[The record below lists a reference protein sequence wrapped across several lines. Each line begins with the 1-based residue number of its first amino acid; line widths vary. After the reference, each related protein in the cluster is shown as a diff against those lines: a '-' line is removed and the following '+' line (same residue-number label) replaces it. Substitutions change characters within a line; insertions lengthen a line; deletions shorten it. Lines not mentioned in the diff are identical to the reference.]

1 MDIGSI
7 LIILALLV
15 LVVLFVG
22 RPLFEKQTS
31 PASEQAEKQE
41 HDLSAQLAERDRIL
55 NALRELDFD
64 YALGKIPPEDYP
76 AQRAQLVQEGVDV
89 LRKLDELQDVAGQA
103 ELDARIE
110 AEVARRRADLARQ
123 PSLAVPAGAAAASMV
138 AVGADDD
145 LEVILAQ
152 RRRQRQERAAGFCP
166 QCGGPVQISDRFC
179 PKCGATLK

>member
-22 RPLFEKQTS
+22 RPLFEKQIS
-31 PASEQAEKQE
+31 PGSEQAEKQE

-64 YALGKIPPEDYP
+64 YALGKIPAEDYP
-76 AQRAQLVQEGVDV
+76 AQRAQLVQDGVDV
-89 LRKLDELQDVAGQA
+89 LRKLDELQDAAGQA
-103 ELDARIE
+103 DLDARIE

-123 PSLAVPAGAAAASMV
+123 PSLAVPAGAAGLV